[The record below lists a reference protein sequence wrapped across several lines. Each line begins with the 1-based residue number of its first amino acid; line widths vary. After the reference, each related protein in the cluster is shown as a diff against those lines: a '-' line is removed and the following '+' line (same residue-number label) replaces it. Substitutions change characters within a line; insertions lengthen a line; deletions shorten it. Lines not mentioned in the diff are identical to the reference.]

1 MDISSKE
8 MVKDIERPLIRN
20 NYLAIKFLFR
30 FFYMYH
36 TFTALMKAFGFDSK
50 YAETNV
56 KIPSFIINF
65 CSRQIPFPSLPSNN
79 KIIRKACRHAAAL
92 LSPQTLSV

>member
-1 MDISSKE
+1 MDRTSTNKKQLPCHKVSFTIF
-8 MVKDIERPLIRN
+8 I
-20 NYLAIKFLFR
+20 
-30 FFYMYH
+30 YMYY